1 MTTRTARGTTAAG
14 SPAGG
19 RRASVIS
26 PVVDFLSLGGLSLLV
41 LVPLLLTG
49 RTELVW
55 LGAGAQ
61 AYVAT
66 AINMPH
72 FLASYRLVYRDA
84 ATMRRHLWAA
94 FGIPALLLAACVAA
108 LWEPAVVGTLLVTVS
123 SVYLAWH
130 YTGQVWGMMAVHA
143 HLQGGRFDPGERR
156 LVKGSLHIL
165 LAWHVAWFLVT
176 QLRDPAR
183 VRPLYLAVSVTTLLA
198 VALGAVAFWRMAR
211 RTGRA
216 VPVLVVTPWLA
227 LLVWYAA
234 MARDPRALFWVQI
247 AHALQYLAFPLRVEA
262 NAHAEA
268 QHRREGRPR
277 LPMAAHL
284 AVYAV
289 LLLAASWGMAQ
300 LVPVALMGAV
310 GRAFGEEPG
319 KAAPILLLS
328 FINIHHYFTDGVLWK
343 LRNPEVQRQLFAHVS
358 PAPSR

>member
-1 MTTRTARGTTAAG
+1 
-14 SPAGG
+14 
-19 RRASVIS
+19 
-26 PVVDFLSLGGLSLLV
+26 
-41 LVPLLLTG
+41 
-49 RTELVW
+49 
-55 LGAGAQ
+55 
-61 AYVAT
+61 
-66 AINMPH
+66 
-72 FLASYRLVYRDA
+72 
-84 ATMRRHLWAA
+84 
-94 FGIPALLLAACVAA
+94 
-108 LWEPAVVGTLLVTVS
+108 
-123 SVYLAWH
+123 
-130 YTGQVWGMMAVHA
+130 
-143 HLQGGRFDPGERR
+143 
-156 LVKGSLHIL
+156 
-165 LAWHVAWFLVT
+165 
-176 QLRDPAR
+176 
-183 VRPLYLAVSVTTLLA
+183 
-198 VALGAVAFWRMAR
+198 
-211 RTGRA
+211 

-289 LLLAASWGMAQ
+289 LLLAASWGVAQ

-343 LRNPEVQRQLFAHVS
+343 LRNPEVQRQLFAHVT
-358 PAPSR
+358 PTATR